1 MARGQWL
8 SDEEVKQIHTWARR
22 GLSMREIAAQ
32 LGRSYFTIRLEL
44 RGERRK
50 RHRVQT
56 RQAANMPLSTFRLS
70 NRISER
76 SRMEARTMTPQTV
89 RDVFIDALLPAH
101 FSKPRLAP
109 EKFFADLTSDLC
121 QAGFSVEVL
130 QRAASILRGERAGT
144 FPKIPTVLGA
154 CRRAADAIAEEA
166 VQHQPDA
173 GLASPGAADADHEP
187 GLQPPESSE
196 SPVRSHVESGK
207 ETRGGDVAEA
217 DTAANSRA
225 A

>member
-1 MARGQWL
+1 MASGSWL
-8 SDEEVKQIHTWARR
+8 MDWEVARIHELAQT
-22 GLSMREIAAQ
+22 GLSARQIAKR
-32 LGRSYFTIRLEL
+32 LGRKYHVVQREMTGTRKCP
-44 RGERRK
+44 RR
-50 RHRVQT
+50 RASRT
-56 RQAANMPLSTFRLS
+56 ANLYLAHIGLAHESAQRF
-70 NRISER
+70 
-76 SRMEARTMTPQTV
+76 RMEGRTMTPQTI
-89 RDVFIDALLPAH
+89 RDVFIDALVPAH
-101 FSKPRLAP
+101 FSKPRLEP
-109 EKFFADLTSDLC
+109 GKFFADLTVDLC
-121 QAGFSVEVL
+121 SAGFDVPVL
-130 QRAASILRGERAGT
+130 QRAAAILRTERQGV
-144 FPKIPTVLGA
+144 FPKIPTIMAA

-166 VQHQPDA
+166 AQHHPGA

>member
-32 LGRSYFTIRLEL
+32 LGRSYYTIRREL
-44 RGERRK
+44 RGSRR
-50 RHRVQT
+50 RTNRLPNVQ
-56 RQAANMPLSTFRLS
+56 LSHVRLS
-70 NRISER
+70 HRISER

-166 VQHQPDA
+166 AQHHPGA